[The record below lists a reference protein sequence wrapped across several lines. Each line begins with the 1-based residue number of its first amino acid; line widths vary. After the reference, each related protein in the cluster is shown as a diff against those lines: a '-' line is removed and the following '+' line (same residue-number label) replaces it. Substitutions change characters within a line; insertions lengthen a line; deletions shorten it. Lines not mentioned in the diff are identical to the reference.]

1 MNFRTR
7 TAAAIAGLVFGS
19 GVALAADSPADKK
32 AKEKGIILQK
42 TESNA
47 AAKKPTD
54 KGAQGGII
62 LQDNAKSAG
71 KKPADKGAQ
80 GGIILQDNAKA
91 SANKPKD
98 KAAEKGIILQKPADS
113 KPKAPA
119 ANPT

>member
-62 LQDNAKSAG
+62 LQDNAK
-71 KKPADKGAQ
+71 
-80 GGIILQDNAKA
+80 A